1 MRHACVRLPASAFT
15 PKDAAGGR
23 STAFGVY
30 VKRALWLFSG
40 FGGRLVLPALA
51 VALAI
56 AALWWILLD
65 RLHREERLLD
75 QTAHEKTAVVA
86 RLVGE
91 HAVSTFR
98 RVDDLLLD
106 LIANTERNRAMRLD
120 SRRAF
125 EEGLVV
131 GVRVY
136 DASGLLTMGGGRA
149 TFQGSITDRDEFRI
163 ARDSAPR
170 GLVIGIP
177 YASSETHDLIIPVS
191 RRLEN
196 ADGTFAGIAVA
207 DIPVESFIRYYRVL
221 GLPPDGAAALLRSDG
236 VIIAR
241 SGGMNAASSRDSANS
256 ELWQAI
262 RQHPVG
268 HMRMTSPID
277 GVERITAF
285 RSTPDYPVIAVVGES
300 VETVFGPWRDNARLY
315 IGWAVATTVVI
326 LLFVIAFIVELQ
338 WRRHTDRALRVRNR
352 ALAWSNDGI
361 MIADATQPGMPIV
374 YVNPALE
381 ELLGAPISALMG
393 SGALTAL
400 ERATN
405 DRAALQPLRDA
416 IVVGRDARVELTRPG
431 LVPDG
436 ADPQGPRCL
445 ELSASPVRD
454 HDNRLVSLIA
464 TVRDISEHKRAQAA
478 LTEARRE
485 ADVAN
490 VAKSK
495 FLAAASHDLRQPVQ
509 SLMLLMEVLSTRVS
523 DGMTRNV
530 LGTMD
535 RALGALK
542 MLLDGLLDV
551 SRLEAG
557 AVVPE
562 VEVFP
567 LQEVMDRVAAN
578 SRSVAV
584 QKGLI
589 LHIVP
594 CSAHVRSDPM
604 LLGRILQN
612 LVENALRYTDKGR
625 ILIGCRRRGGMLR
638 IEVWD
643 TGIGIPADQQ
653 EDIFQEFVQVG
664 NPSRNRDRGLGLG
677 LAVVRRLSA
686 MLDHQVT
693 VRSTPGEGSVFTVDL
708 PIADAPAA
716 KAVPAPLAPLPA
728 FATTVL
734 VIEDDGIV
742 REGLRAMLEEWG
754 YIVLAAESCS
764 EALDLAHRGPAPDLI
779 VADYRLRDGRT
790 GTEAIREVRLALG
803 RILPGILV
811 TGDTAPARAQEAEA
825 GNFRVM
831 HKPVIASDLRRAVA
845 EALEPLL
852 RERQTVA

>member
-1 MRHACVRLPASAFT
+1 M
-15 PKDAAGGR
+15 
-23 STAFGVY
+23 
-30 VKRALWLFSG
+30 KRALWLFSG

-51 VALAI
+51 VVLAI

-65 RLHREERLLD
+65 RLEREEQLLD
-75 QTAHEKTAVVA
+75 LTVREKTAVVA
-86 RLVGE
+86 RLVEE
-91 HAVSTFR
+91 HAISTFR

-106 LIANTERNRAMRLD
+106 LVANTERNRTMRLD
-120 SRRAF
+120 TRRAF

-136 DASGLLTMGGGRA
+136 DSAGLLTMGGGRA
-149 TFQGSITDRDEFRI
+149 TFQGSVTDRDEFVI
-163 ARDSAPR
+163 ARDTAPR
-170 GLVIGIP
+170 GLVVGMP
-177 YASSETHDLIIPVS
+177 YASSETQDVLIPVS

-196 ADGTFAGIAVA
+196 GDGTFAGIAVA
-207 DIPVESFIRYYRVL
+207 DIPVESFARYYRVL
-221 GLPPDGAAALLRSDG
+221 GLPPDGAAALLRTDG
-236 VIIAR
+236 VFIAR
-241 SGGMNAASSRDSANS
+241 NAGSNSVSGRGTASA
-256 ELWQAI
+256 ELWHEVKQNRIGHHRMAS
-262 RQHPVG
+262 PV
-268 HMRMTSPID
+268 D
-277 GVERITAF
+277 GVERILAF
-285 RSTPDYPVIAVVGES
+285 RSTPDYPVIAIVGES

-326 LLFVIAFIVELQ
+326 LLFVIAFIIELQ

-381 ELLGAPISALMG
+381 KLLGTPMSELMG
-393 SGALTAL
+393 SGALMAL

-405 DRAALQPLRDA
+405 DRASLQPLRDA
-416 IVVGRDARVELTRPG
+416 IVVGRDARVELARAG
-431 LVPDG
+431 DG
-436 ADPQGPRCL
+436 PEDARCL
-445 ELSASPVRD
+445 ELSASPVRN

-464 TVRDISEHKRAQAA
+464 TVRDISEHKRVQAA
-478 LTEARRE
+478 LAEARRE
-485 ADVAN
+485 ADRAN

-509 SLMLLMEVLSTRVS
+509 SLMLLMEVLSGRVT

-530 LGTMD
+530 LGTME

-562 VEVFP
+562 VEVFA
-567 LQEVMDRVAAN
+567 LSEVMDRVAAN
-578 SRSVAV
+578 SRPVAV

-594 CSAHVRSDPM
+594 CRAHVRSDPM

-625 ILIGCRRRGGMLR
+625 ILIGCRRRGGNLR

-643 TGIGIPADQQ
+643 TGIGIPPDQQ
-653 EDIFQEFVQVG
+653 DDIFQEFVQVG
-664 NPSRNRDRGLGLG
+664 NANRNRDQGLGLG
-677 LAVVRRLSA
+677 LAVVRRLSV
-686 MLDHQVT
+686 MLGHPVT
-693 VRSTPGEGSVFTVDL
+693 VRSIPGRGSVFSVEL
-708 PIADAPAA
+708 PLAAPPPA
-716 KAVPAPLAPLPA
+716 KALSPASAPRPA

-742 REGLRAMLEEWG
+742 REGLRAMLAEWG
-754 YIVLAAESCS
+754 YTVLAAASCA
-764 EALDLAHRGPAPDLI
+764 EALDLAHRGPPPDLI

-831 HKPVIASDLRRAVA
+831 HKPVVAADLRRAVA
-845 EALEPLL
+845 EALEPLR
-852 RERQTVA
+852 RERETVS

>member
-1 MRHACVRLPASAFT
+1 M
-15 PKDAAGGR
+15 DAAGGR
-23 STAFGVY
+23 SNAFGVY

-51 VALAI
+51 VVLAI

-65 RLHREERLLD
+65 RLEREEQLLD
-75 QTAHEKTAVVA
+75 LTVREKTAVVA
-86 RLVGE
+86 RLVEE
-91 HAVSTFR
+91 HAISTFR

-106 LIANTERNRAMRLD
+106 LVANTERNRTMRLD
-120 SRRAF
+120 TRRAF

-136 DASGLLTMGGGRA
+136 DSAGLLTMGGGRA
-149 TFQGSITDRDEFRI
+149 TFQGSVTDRDEFVI
-163 ARDSAPR
+163 ARDTAPR
-170 GLVIGIP
+170 GLVVGMP
-177 YASSETHDLIIPVS
+177 YASSETQDVLIPVS

-196 ADGTFAGIAVA
+196 GDGTFAGIAVA
-207 DIPVESFIRYYRVL
+207 DIPVESFARYYRVL
-221 GLPPDGAAALLRSDG
+221 GLPPDGAAALLRTDG
-236 VIIAR
+236 VFIAR
-241 SGGMNAASSRDSANS
+241 NAGSNSVSGRGTASA
-256 ELWQAI
+256 ELWHEVKQNRIGHHRMAS
-262 RQHPVG
+262 PV
-268 HMRMTSPID
+268 D
-277 GVERITAF
+277 GVERILAF
-285 RSTPDYPVIAVVGES
+285 RSTPDYPVIAIVGES

-326 LLFVIAFIVELQ
+326 LLFVIAFIIELQ

-381 ELLGAPISALMG
+381 KLLGTPMSELMG
-393 SGALTAL
+393 SGALMAL

-405 DRAALQPLRDA
+405 DRASLQPLRDA
-416 IVVGRDARVELTRPG
+416 IVVGRDARVELARAG
-431 LVPDG
+431 DG
-436 ADPQGPRCL
+436 PEDARCL
-445 ELSASPVRD
+445 ELSASPVRN

-464 TVRDISEHKRAQAA
+464 TVRDISEHKRVQAA
-478 LTEARRE
+478 LAEARRE
-485 ADVAN
+485 ADRAN

-509 SLMLLMEVLSTRVS
+509 SLMLLMEVLSGRVT

-530 LGTMD
+530 LGTME

-562 VEVFP
+562 VEVFA
-567 LQEVMDRVAAN
+567 LSEVMDRVAAN
-578 SRSVAV
+578 SRPVAV

-594 CSAHVRSDPM
+594 CRAHVRSDPM

-625 ILIGCRRRGGMLR
+625 ILIGCRRRGGNLR

-643 TGIGIPADQQ
+643 TGIGIPPDQQ
-653 EDIFQEFVQVG
+653 DDIFQEFVQVG
-664 NPSRNRDRGLGLG
+664 NANRNRDQGLGLG
-677 LAVVRRLSA
+677 LAVVRRLSV
-686 MLDHQVT
+686 MLGHPVT
-693 VRSTPGEGSVFTVDL
+693 VRSIPGRGSVFSVEL
-708 PIADAPAA
+708 PLAAPPPA
-716 KAVPAPLAPLPA
+716 KALSPASAPRPA

-742 REGLRAMLEEWG
+742 REGLRAMLAEWG
-754 YIVLAAESCS
+754 YTVLAAASCA
-764 EALDLAHRGPAPDLI
+764 EALDLAHRGPPPDLI

-831 HKPVIASDLRRAVA
+831 HKPVVAADLRRAVA
-845 EALEPLL
+845 EALEPLR
-852 RERQTVA
+852 RERETVS